1 MAFLA
6 KGDLFGAEDIPK
18 AERFLAFWKCRGGC
32 EYAEFGAYE
41 GVVQAF
47 PEDAYDCHIFDL
59 EKECYQ
65 KLMEQYAFA
74 VKERDKPLE
83 RNCFDLGHGADNSWK
98 ERMRMDGD
106 IIIVDPCYLDKPLD
120 ESTAPKLED
129 YCQYTD
135 IKEYPDYRNRK
146 SETYREEERK
156 WHEAYDAWV
165 SENTVDWDLVGVSPF
180 GSMDCIVHETPGW
193 DWDWSCKVCSGDEEL
208 GSFCSYMGLAGI
220 FLLDEVLAYNPEAVG
235 KLKENPHFATI
246 IRDFH
251 GEVWF
256 EREDDKTLILKG
268 SGNLEF
274 YTRQAEHMES
284 MA

>member
-1 MAFLA
+1 MIINAMAFLA
-6 KGDLFGAEDIPK
+6 KDDLFGAEDIPK

-41 GVVQAF
+41 GVIQAF

-98 ERMRMDGD
+98 ERVRMDGD

-180 GSMDCIVHETPGW
+180 GSMDYIVHETPGW

-220 FLLDEVLAYNPEAVG
+220 FCINEKKAGSCFCQLFL
-235 KLKENPHFATI
+235 F
-246 IRDFH
+246 
-251 GEVWF
+251 
-256 EREDDKTLILKG
+256 KT
-268 SGNLEF
+268 
-274 YTRQAEHMES
+274 
-284 MA
+284 